1 MSDADLTVL
10 VVDDDFRVANMHA
23 EVVNTLPGFT
33 VTATVNTLAGAR
45 KADAVDLALVD
56 VYLPD
61 GSGIDFVRE
70 LQGDSMVLTAATEA
84 VTIRAAM
91 AAGAL
96 SYLVKP
102 FATTELA
109 ARLAGYA
116 RYRKILA
123 RPNLSAGD
131 VDAALDALRPR
142 IATPAPPTIAGSS
155 TKKLVLQALRNSEQ
169 PMSAAE
175 VSAAIGI
182 SRATAQR
189 YLAALATAR
198 EVTVGLRYGT
208 TDDPSK
214 SSPQTTTGQRVLCDE
229 QRIAGFVLVS
239 RASDRQAR
247 NSFTALSDC
256 LPPASCGTTD
266 VVGGQPMRAVARKP
280 FCYCLGRRFGGA
292 RSHFGVGA
300 VSRVGGVSSRGGA
313 SFLVRPPVRLPD
325 HCRMAGTVTVRT
337 TKVSINRPMPMMNPV
352 CAMVDRLPNTR
363 PNIEAAKIMPAE
375 VMTPPVERTAR
386 MMPERMPR
394 A

>member
-1 MSDADLTVL
+1 MIDVDLTVL

-33 VTATVNTLAGAR
+33 VTATVNTLEAAR

-70 LQGDSMVLTAATEA
+70 LQGDSLVLTAATEA

-123 RPNLSAGD
+123 RANLSAGD

-142 IATPAPPTIAGSS
+142 IAAPAPPTIAASS
-155 TKKLVLQALRNSEQ
+155 TKQLVLSALRTSGQ

-189 YLAALATAR
+189 YLASLATSR

-208 TDDPSK
+208 TGRP
-214 SSPQTTTGQRVLCDE
+214 E
-229 QRIAGFVLVS
+229 QEFA
-239 RASDRQAR
+239 AND
-247 NSFTALSDC
+247 
-256 LPPASCGTTD
+256 
-266 VVGGQPMRAVARKP
+266 
-280 FCYCLGRRFGGA
+280 
-292 RSHFGVGA
+292 
-300 VSRVGGVSSRGGA
+300 
-313 SFLVRPPVRLPD
+313 
-325 HCRMAGTVTVRT
+325 
-337 TKVSINRPMPMMNPV
+337 NRP
-352 CAMVDRLPNTR
+352 TR
-363 PNIEAAKIMPAE
+363 PL
-375 VMTPPVERTAR
+375 R
-386 MMPERMPR
+386 
-394 A
+394 